1 MQHPELNQA
10 QREAL
15 WSCYA
20 LLLQRRAA
28 RLARERQAAD
38 EPHEEQADEAPQV
51 SGDEGEEQLC
61 QIPV

>member
-28 RLARERQAAD
+28 RLAREQQAAD
-38 EPHEEQADEAPQV
+38 ERYEEQTSETPDNA
-51 SGDEGEEQLC
+51 EQAEVAECVTSL
-61 QIPV
+61 